1 VTSVP
6 DCPWITL
13 HEVLHWIAFGKV
25 RNISLLRAELEAAHD
40 RVAAGEPASETNIQ
54 ERFAEAEQ
62 RLLYALQAGEITATG
77 KEQIMLDVAAMNTAL
92 LARREISAL
101 WWLDA
106 KFDVDQ
112 SIAYWP
118 KRSIPGTCQVEEL
131 RFPRQVVMALWAPT
145 AMLEAAPF
153 PKDATPELPKPAEV
167 LASVAEPAEVDGHAA
182 EPLLGIKVLS
192 VGHPGG
198 GKYDTAIRAQLTA
211 WTRQHPGAPVNISVV
226 ARQVAG
232 QNATEGVL
240 SGVHKRIKKI
250 IGEVTG

>member
-13 HEVLHWIAFGKV
+13 HEVLHWIALGEV
-25 RNISLLRAELEAAHD
+25 RDISSRRAELEAVYD
-40 RVAAGEPASETNIQ
+40 RVNAGEPDSGTNIQ
-54 ERFAEAEQ
+54 RRFAEAER

-77 KEQIMLDVAAMNTAL
+77 KEQIMLDVTAMNTAL
-92 LARREISAL
+92 SARHEISAL

-106 KFDVDQ
+106 KFDVDK

-131 RFPRQVVMALWAPT
+131 RFPRQVVMALWALT
-145 AMLEAAPF
+145 AVPEAAPF
-153 PKDATPELPKPAEV
+153 PNDATPELSKPTEV
-167 LASVAEPAEVDGHAA
+167 LASAAEPAERDGHAA
-182 EPLLGIKVLS
+182 EPLPGIKVLS
-192 VGHPGG
+192 AGHPGG

-211 WTRQHPGAPVNISVV
+211 WTREHLGAPVNISAV
-226 ARQVAG
+226 ARRVAG

-240 SGVHKRIKKI
+240 SGVRKRIKKI
-250 IGEVTG
+250 IDEVTG